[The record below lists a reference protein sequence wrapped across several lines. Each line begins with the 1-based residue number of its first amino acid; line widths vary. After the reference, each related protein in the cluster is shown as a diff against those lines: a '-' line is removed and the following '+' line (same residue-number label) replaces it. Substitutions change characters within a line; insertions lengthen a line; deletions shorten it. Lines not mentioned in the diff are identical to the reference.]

1 MGVIS
6 DVRVRQPARNDLVGR
21 RFVVAG
27 IGSGFEGTVG
37 MRLLNPRDQV
47 IAQTS
52 AQSDGGMAGVGE
64 FSASMRVDRP
74 PRAGTHVTLQ
84 VFGDNPG
91 LPDEGP
97 APGFNVRQV
106 PLIMFP
112 NLAGWLLYRVEAGD
126 TLTGI
131 VRKVRPYSRSSVA
144 QIVAANP
151 KITDPDH
158 IEVGWRLRVPKNA

>member
-1 MGVIS
+1 MGIIS

-21 RFVVAG
+21 DFVVAG

-37 MRLLNPRDQV
+37 MRLLNPRGQV
-47 IAQTS
+47 IARSS
-52 AQSDGGMAGVGE
+52 AQSEGGMAGIGE
-64 FSASMRVDRP
+64 FSARIRVNRP
-74 PRAGTHVTLQ
+74 PRAGTRVTLQ
-84 VFGDNPG
+84 VYGDNPG

-97 APGFNVRQV
+97 SPGFDLRRV

-112 NLAGWLLYRVEAGD
+112 NLAGWVLYRVEAGD

-131 VRKVRPYSRSSVA
+131 VRKVRPYARSSVS

-151 KITDPDH
+151 RITDPDH
-158 IEVGWRLRVPKNA
+158 IDVGWRLRIPKY